1 MAKLNIEEIIGM
13 KVDVNIVQEVFSAI
27 HNCNYKEK
35 LLDIRDRFSSEVYI
49 TEVIDEL
56 IRTDQS
62 ILNVLYWFG
71 IDIISCKSGDI
82 PVVEFRNGYNML
94 KALNSFC
101 RESELYKTMNILT
114 LAMQIIDI
122 SSQYEKI
129 LHTAREMDILAI
141 EEVTSKTKTEE
152 G

>member
-62 ILNVLYWFG
+62 ILNVLY
-71 IDIISCKSGDI
+71 
-82 PVVEFRNGYNML
+82 
-94 KALNSFC
+94 
-101 RESELYKTMNILT
+101 
-114 LAMQIIDI
+114 
-122 SSQYEKI
+122 
-129 LHTAREMDILAI
+129 
-141 EEVTSKTKTEE
+141 
-152 G
+152 